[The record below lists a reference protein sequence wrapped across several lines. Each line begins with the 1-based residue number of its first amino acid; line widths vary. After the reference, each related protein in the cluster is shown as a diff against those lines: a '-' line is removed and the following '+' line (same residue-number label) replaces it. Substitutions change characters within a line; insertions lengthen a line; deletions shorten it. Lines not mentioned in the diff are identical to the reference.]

1 MFSFIK
7 ALQNFFSNLKK
18 KKGLW
23 FTTLTVLSIIGI
35 SVSMYLLSN
44 MTTSI
49 AKEVY
54 INMSST
60 YINNLEDKI
69 EDKKNEYKRIIL
81 GLQTNDTFK
90 DNLNNK
96 LVIDSILEN
105 YNKNLSEMG
114 FGQITLSF
122 YSISNQ
128 INQYKNIVNTV
139 ISRKTSSFGFEV
151 LGDGPNIVYL
161 FPIIIDS
168 SVVGVVEI
176 KENIISLKNDIER
189 SKQTIFLF
197 LLQEKMMNNL
207 SDDLKNRRYRLI
219 VDGLRVE
226 EQKYDSSLVSNVAE
240 GGQEEIKELK
250 NNGYLVNDVY
260 FKTYKEVVDVNGV
273 TIGYII
279 MAEKVQGSNGFVNI
293 VDNMTKSVTLV
304 SLGLVISILLFMF

>member
-1 MFSFIK
+1 MFSYIK

-122 YSISNQ
+122 YSITNQ
-128 INQYKNIVNTV
+128 INQYKNIVNMV

-168 SVVGVVEI
+168 NVVGVVEI

>member
-23 FTTLTVLSIIGI
+23 FTTLTILSIIGI

-122 YSISNQ
+122 YSITNQ

-207 SDDLKNRRYRLI
+207 SDDLKNRRYRLV

-279 MAEKVQGSNGFVNI
+279 MAEKVHGSNGFVNI

>member
-23 FTTLTVLSIIGI
+23 FTTLTILSIIGI

-122 YSISNQ
+122 YSITNQ

-168 SVVGVVEI
+168 NVVGVVEI

-279 MAEKVQGSNGFVNI
+279 MAEKVHGSNGFVNI

>member
-122 YSISNQ
+122 YSITNQ

-279 MAEKVQGSNGFVNI
+279 MAEKVHGSNGFVNI

>member
-69 EDKKNEYKRIIL
+69 EDKKNEYRRIIL

-90 DNLNNK
+90 NNLNNK
-96 LVIDSILEN
+96 LIIDSILEN

-122 YSISNQ
+122 YSITNQ

-168 SVVGVVEI
+168 NVVGVVEI

>member
-1 MFSFIK
+1 MFTFIK

-122 YSISNQ
+122 YSITNQ

-139 ISRKTSSFGFEV
+139 ISRKASSFGFEV

-207 SDDLKNRRYRLI
+207 SSDVKNGRYRLV

>member
-122 YSISNQ
+122 YSITNQ

-151 LGDGPNIVYL
+151 LEDGPNIVYL
-161 FPIIIDS
+161 FPLIIDS
-168 SVVGVVEI
+168 NVVGVVEI

>member
-23 FTTLTVLSIIGI
+23 FTTLTILSIIGI

-69 EDKKNEYKRIIL
+69 EDKKNEYRRIIL

-90 DNLNNK
+90 NNLNNK
-96 LVIDSILEN
+96 LIIDSILEN

-122 YSISNQ
+122 YSITNQ

-207 SDDLKNRRYRLI
+207 SDDLKNRRYRLV

>member
-69 EDKKNEYKRIIL
+69 EDKKNEYRRIIL

-90 DNLNNK
+90 NNLNNK
-96 LVIDSILEN
+96 LIIDSILEN

>member
-23 FTTLTVLSIIGI
+23 FTTLTILSIIGI

-122 YSISNQ
+122 YSITNQ

-279 MAEKVQGSNGFVNI
+279 MAEKVHGSNGFVNI

>member
-1 MFSFIK
+1 LFSFIK

-122 YSISNQ
+122 YSITNQ

-207 SDDLKNRRYRLI
+207 SDDLKNGRYRLI
-219 VDGLRVE
+219 ADGLRVE

>member
-168 SVVGVVEI
+168 NVVGVVEI

-207 SDDLKNRRYRLI
+207 SDDLKNRRYRIL

-304 SLGLVISILLFMF
+304 SLGLMISILLFMF

>member
-207 SDDLKNRRYRLI
+207 SDDLKYRRYRLV

-279 MAEKVQGSNGFVNI
+279 MAEKVHGSNGFVNI

>member
-122 YSISNQ
+122 YSITNQ

-168 SVVGVVEI
+168 NVVGVVEI

-207 SDDLKNRRYRLI
+207 SDDLKNRRYRLV

>member
-69 EDKKNEYKRIIL
+69 EDKKNEYRRIIL

-122 YSISNQ
+122 YSITNQ

-279 MAEKVQGSNGFVNI
+279 MAEKVHGSNGFVNI

>member
-122 YSISNQ
+122 YSITNQ
-128 INQYKNIVNTV
+128 INQYKNIVNMV

-168 SVVGVVEI
+168 NVVGVVEI

>member
-23 FTTLTVLSIIGI
+23 FTTLTILSIIGI

-122 YSISNQ
+122 YSITNQ

-168 SVVGVVEI
+168 NVVGVVEI

-207 SDDLKNRRYRLI
+207 SDDLKNRRYRLV

>member
-90 DNLNNK
+90 NNLNNK
-96 LVIDSILEN
+96 LIIDSILEN

-122 YSISNQ
+122 YSITNQ

>member
-60 YINNLEDKI
+60 YINNLENKI

-122 YSISNQ
+122 YSITNQ

>member
-122 YSISNQ
+122 YSITNQ

-168 SVVGVVEI
+168 NVVGVVEI

-250 NNGYLVNDVY
+250 KNGYLVNDVY

>member
-49 AKEVY
+49 AKEAY

-122 YSISNQ
+122 YSITNQ

>member
-23 FTTLTVLSIIGI
+23 FTTLTILSIIGI
-35 SVSMYLLSN
+35 SLSMYLLSN

-122 YSISNQ
+122 YSITNQ

-207 SDDLKNRRYRLI
+207 SDDLKNRRYRLV

>member
-122 YSISNQ
+122 YSITNQ

-226 EQKYDSSLVSNVAE
+226 EQKYDSSLVSNTAE

>member
-69 EDKKNEYKRIIL
+69 EDKKNEYRRIIL

-114 FGQITLSF
+114 FSQITLSF
-122 YSISNQ
+122 YSITNQ

-207 SDDLKNRRYRLI
+207 SDDLKNRRYRLV

>member
-122 YSISNQ
+122 YSITNQ
-128 INQYKNIVNTV
+128 INQYKNIVNMV

-207 SDDLKNRRYRLI
+207 SDDLKNRRYRLV

>member
-122 YSISNQ
+122 YSITNQ

-168 SVVGVVEI
+168 SVVGVIEI

-207 SDDLKNRRYRLI
+207 SDDLKNRRYRLV

>member
-122 YSISNQ
+122 YSITNQ

-139 ISRKTSSFGFEV
+139 ISRKTPSFGFEV
-151 LGDGPNIVYL
+151 LADGPNIVYL

-207 SDDLKNRRYRLI
+207 SSDVKNGRYRLI
-219 VDGLRVE
+219 ADGLRVE

>member
-69 EDKKNEYKRIIL
+69 EDKKNEYRRIIL

-122 YSISNQ
+122 YSITNQ

-161 FPIIIDS
+161 FPLIIDS
-168 SVVGVVEI
+168 NVVGVVEI

>member
-23 FTTLTVLSIIGI
+23 FTTLTILSIIGI

-122 YSISNQ
+122 YSITNQ

-250 NNGYLVNDVY
+250 KNGYLVNDVY

-304 SLGLVISILLFMF
+304 SLGLMISILLFMF

>member
-114 FGQITLSF
+114 FSQITLSF

-207 SDDLKNRRYRLI
+207 SDDLKNRRYRLV

>member
-23 FTTLTVLSIIGI
+23 FTTLTILSIIGI

>member
-23 FTTLTVLSIIGI
+23 FTTLTILSIIGI
-35 SVSMYLLSN
+35 SLSMYLLSN

-69 EDKKNEYKRIIL
+69 EDKKNEYRRIIL

-114 FGQITLSF
+114 FSQITLSF

-151 LGDGPNIVYL
+151 LEDGPNIVYL
-161 FPIIIDS
+161 FPLIIDS
-168 SVVGVVEI
+168 NVVGVVEI

-207 SDDLKNRRYRLI
+207 SDDLKNRRYRLV

>member
-151 LGDGPNIVYL
+151 LEDGPNIVYL
-161 FPIIIDS
+161 FPLIIDS
-168 SVVGVVEI
+168 NVVGVVEI

-207 SDDLKNRRYRLI
+207 SDDLKNRRYRLV

>member
-69 EDKKNEYKRIIL
+69 EDKKNEYRRIIL

-122 YSISNQ
+122 YSITNQ

-219 VDGLRVE
+219 VDGLRIE

-240 GGQEEIKELK
+240 GWQEEIKELK

>member
-23 FTTLTVLSIIGI
+23 FTTLTILSIIGI
-35 SVSMYLLSN
+35 SLSMYLLSN

-122 YSISNQ
+122 YSITNQ

>member
-23 FTTLTVLSIIGI
+23 FTTLTILSIIGI

-69 EDKKNEYKRIIL
+69 EDKKNEYRRIIL

>member
-23 FTTLTVLSIIGI
+23 FTTLTILSIIGI

-69 EDKKNEYKRIIL
+69 EDKKNEYRRIIL

-90 DNLNNK
+90 NNLNNK
-96 LVIDSILEN
+96 LIIDSILEN

-151 LGDGPNIVYL
+151 LEDGPNIVYL
-161 FPIIIDS
+161 FPLIIDS
-168 SVVGVVEI
+168 NVVGVVEI

-207 SDDLKNRRYRLI
+207 SDDLKNRRYRIL

-226 EQKYDSSLVSNVAE
+226 EQKYDSSLASNVAE

>member
-23 FTTLTVLSIIGI
+23 FTTLTILSIIGI

-69 EDKKNEYKRIIL
+69 EDKKNEYRRIIL

-128 INQYKNIVNTV
+128 INQYKNIVNMV

-168 SVVGVVEI
+168 NVVGVVEI

-207 SDDLKNRRYRLI
+207 SDDLKNRRYRLV